1 MFKHTSFIV
10 ASEGLF
16 IQPAMLHF
24 DAHYDHWI
32 ILMETF
38 LRLKEYWSW
47 LNTGYVEPAAEADVT
62 VASKRLEELKL
73 KGI

>member
-1 MFKHTSFIV
+1 
-10 ASEGLF
+10 
-16 IQPAMLHF
+16 
-24 DAHYDHWI
+24 
-32 ILMETF
+32 METF